1 MTPEPLPFATPQ
13 DWSDWLARNHSSA
26 DEIWVLVH
34 KKGSGLLSITWEE
47 SVIEALCWGWIDGQ
61 KRSADATSWLQRFT
75 PRRKG
80 SVWSL
85 KNRRHVESLIA
96 AGRMQPVGLAKVAAA
111 QADGRWDRAYGSGAE
126 MAVPDDFLVAL
137 ASADPAAI
145 NSYKALNRQNIYAI
159 SYRISA
165 AKRPET
171 RAKRIA
177 DFVAMLTRGEKLY

>member
-1 MTPEPLPFATPQ
+1 
-13 DWSDWLARNHSSA
+13 
-26 DEIWVLVH
+26 
-34 KKGSGLLSITWEE
+34 
-47 SVIEALCWGWIDGQ
+47 
-61 KRSADATSWLQRFT
+61 
-75 PRRKG
+75 
-80 SVWSL
+80 
-85 KNRRHVESLIA
+85 
-96 AGRMQPVGLAKVAAA
+96 MQPAGLAKVAAA